1 MPPWSK
7 NLLMILGLTG
17 MIPLLLIFNAR
28 VSTSTEP
35 RIHLVH
41 DMDHQDKFRP
51 QEGNPLFADGRAMRL
66 PPAGTVARGELQ
78 EDDHYERGL
87 VNGKW
92 APSLP
97 KQLLDDP
104 GLFARGRERYDIF
117 CAPCHGLSGYGDGMI
132 HQRAEQLKR
141 MRKPGMSWAAP
152 TSYQSPD
159 FRDPGKTPNAQ
170 FDGYLFHVISDGI
183 RNMPPYAGQI
193 PVRDRWAIVA
203 YVRAL
208 QRSQNPKEGDQ

>member
-7 NLLMILGLTG
+7 NLLMILGLAG
-17 MIPLLLIFNAR
+17 LVPLLLIFNAR

-66 PPAGTVARGELQ
+66 PVAGTVARGELL
-78 EDDHYERGL
+78 EDDHLERGL
-87 VNGKW
+87 VDGKW
-92 APSLP
+92 AAGLP
-97 KQLLDDP
+97 PQLVSDP
-104 GLFARGRERYDIF
+104 ALLSRGRERYDIF
-117 CAPCHGLSGYGDGMI
+117 CAPCHGYSGYGDGMI
-132 HQRAEQLKR
+132 AQRATQLAKLR
-141 MRKPGMSWAAP
+141 RPGMAWVPP
-152 TSYQSPD
+152 TSYQTPD
-159 FRDPGKTPNAQ
+159 FRDAKKTPNAQ
-170 FDGYLFHVISDGI
+170 LDGYLFHVISNGV
-183 RNMPPYAGQI
+183 RNMPAYGNQV

-208 QRSQNPKEGDQ
+208 QRSQNPKEGEQ